1 MSRAGLLRRGGV
13 LLASGSLAA
22 ALAAPSSALT
32 APDADLAA
40 LRLLVGAELLALDFQ
55 SRALASGKL
64 DPGATAVLKRMR
76 ADEQLHYNGLADL
89 LARAGQVPTTADDI
103 DFAYPRA
110 TFASSP
116 SILRLAAEL
125 ESLQLGACVGASAEL
140 QTPEVRV
147 AVAQISA
154 NEAQHAGSL
163 NALAGKPVI
172 GKAFGPALDADAV
185 SSALNAYE
193 S

>member
-1 MSRAGLLRRGGV
+1 MSRACLLRRGGV

-22 ALAAPSSALT
+22 ALAAPASALT

-40 LRLLVGAELLALDFQ
+40 LRLLIG
-55 SRALASGKL
+55 
-64 DPGATAVLKRMR
+64 
-76 ADEQLHYNGLADL
+76 ADL
-89 LARAGQVPTTADDI
+89 LSRAGQIPTTADDI

-110 TFASSP
+110 AFASSS
-116 SILRLAAEL
+116 SILSLAAEL
-125 ESLQLGACVGASAEL
+125 ESLQLGAYVGASAGL
-140 QTPEVRV
+140 QSPEVRI

-185 SSALNAYE
+185 STALSAYE